1 MDVKDYTQQAS
12 KVKERYQDAAKD
24 LRASFEKENDS
35 LKETSEAKSK
45 KQAAGYERDKL
56 KMEDEARVN
65 NEMYTDKTREAIER
79 RQADYRDRMNTTT
92 SKFDQEKNDMR
103 QKYLDKLND
112 VTSTYQTSATEN
124 SQLHDQSKKFMNDR
138 FQKTT
143 GELQDDYNSKISKF
157 STNAQSAIRN
167 EKSLD
172 HEKRQDL
179 VTNYKSDLDT
189 LRSKSAE
196 KNFKEVTRLTDDNEK
211 LRTSFTKTTDEANE
225 QKEARINDILKLK
238 KVESKDSQEHFQ
250 ELRDKIADKEQN
262 DQEVART
269 ARVKDSKEFEQ
280 KYNEELKSIKRLANQ
295 KISSNGETEGLKA
308 DNKRMRTV
316 YENRIQNL
324 GKNIQDDAQ
333 RMSEKENQNIVDSRD
348 KINNLKTKYID
359 EREVSDRERDYVQHK
374 DIQKLTGKNIEDMDR
389 LRDQSRVENVTYENH
404 LEKKTKESK
413 DLLKD
418 QRLEFSKVVN
428 NITEKNSENLSTLKD
443 SFAKDKTQIQV
454 KNQIELSEEKRL
466 MRDKLQ
472 QVLSER
478 ENLTQKKIDDVKK
491 EADKMADNYEAKLEH
506 ISRENEKQMEMLRVS
521 SAERTLKQEQASS
534 LTLDLDKKEHEL
546 ENKNLRSHFE
556 RIIDKDRVVS
566 EQQKG
571 RIMQAYEE
579 QIDRE
584 RLAHQKEMSLRTN
597 EAQMQ
602 MERLMKGAEVDK
614 DNIRAQYEDKIENM
628 KLASLQQVNSKKA

>member
-1 MDVKDYTQQAS
+1 MDVKDYSQQAS
-12 KVKERYQDAAKD
+12 KIKERYQDAAKD
-24 LRASFEKENDS
+24 LRASFEKENDNV
-35 LKETSEAKSK
+35 KETSEAKIK

-56 KMEDEARVN
+56 KMEEQARVN
-65 NEMYTDKTREAIER
+65 NAMYSDKTREAIER

-92 SKFDQEKNDMR
+92 NKFDQEKNDMR

-112 VTSTYQTSATEN
+112 VTSTYQTSATE
-124 SQLHDQSKKFMNDR
+124 SGRLHDLYMKFMNER

-143 GELQDDYNSKISKF
+143 GELQDDYNTKIDKF
-157 STNAQSAIRN
+157 STNAQGAIRN
-167 EKSLD
+167 EKTID

-179 VTNYKSDLDT
+179 ASDYKSDLDN
-189 LRSKSAE
+189 LRSKAAE

-211 LRTSFTKTTDEANE
+211 LRTNFTKTTDEANE

-238 KVESKDSQEHFQ
+238 KVESKDNQEHFK
-250 ELRDKIADKEQN
+250 ELRDKISEKEQN
-262 DQEVART
+262 DQETTRT
-269 ARVKDSKEFEQ
+269 ARVKDSKDFEQ
-280 KYNEELKSIKRLANQ
+280 KYNEELKNIKKLANQ
-295 KISSNGETEGLKA
+295 KISSNGEAEGLKA

-333 RMSEKENQNIVDSRD
+333 RMNEKENQNIVDTRE
-348 KINNLKTKYID
+348 KISNIKTKYNE

-374 DIQKLTGKNIEDMDR
+374 EMQKLTGKNTEDMDR
-389 LRDQSRVENVTYENH
+389 LRDQSRVENVTFANH

-428 NITEKNSENLSTLKD
+428 NITEKNSENISTLKD

-478 ENLTQKKIDDVKK
+478 ENLTQKKIDEIKK

-506 ISRENEKQMEMLRVS
+506 ISRENEKQMEMLRVT
-521 SAERTLKQEQASS
+521 SAERTLKQEQSSS
-534 LTLDLDKKEHEL
+534 LALDLDKKEREL
-546 ENKNLRSHFE
+546 ENKNLRSHYE
-556 RIIDKDRVVS
+556 RVIDKDRVIS

-571 RIMQAYEE
+571 RIMQAYED

-584 RLAHQKEMSLRTN
+584 RVAHQKEMSLRTN

-602 MERLMKGAEVDK
+602 MERIMKGAEVDK

-628 KLASLQQVNSKKA
+628 KLATLQQVNSKKA